1 MGAWRTLMLPSRRM
15 PAMKPVGERSAGNPH
30 AAFDERGK
38 RPSIT
43 WGDSCGM
50 AKRAAGPS
58 LSGRVILVEGPVDD
72 RGADLEHQMRSSRRP
87 THLLV
92 GAHPPVQQPMHRT
105 LGGRRRYWL
114 VVSPGGGIIDDQTG
128 LPGYVSLE
136 ATKHAC
142 HLTRGR
148 SVRRYR
154 FGRGIEYHQGV
165 SDEIER
171 PLYLPVPE
179 TPTDMLDGVGQA
191 GSFRAVARR
200 GVRPALGGLSDML
213 NAQAA
218 LWIRRAGPPASIS
231 PGSNANTVPPR
242 WTTPNRVGR
251 PCGDSRSPMAGSAN
265 SCAQPAL
272 AWRSCSSSAAT
283 FPSASKS
290 ETSTSGPSSSSPRNA
305 ST

>member
-1 MGAWRTLMLPSRRM
+1 
-15 PAMKPVGERSAGNPH
+15 
-30 AAFDERGK
+30 
-38 RPSIT
+38 
-43 WGDSCGM
+43 M

-58 LSGRVILVEGPVDD
+58 LSGRVVLVEGPVDD

-92 GAHPPVQQPMHRT
+92 GAHPPVRQPMHRS

-128 LPGYVSLE
+128 VAGYVSLE
-136 ATKHAC
+136 ATKHAG
-142 HLTRGR
+142 HLTRRR
-148 SVRRYR
+148 SMRRYR

-200 GVRPALGGLSDML
+200 GVRPALGGLSDTTRPKL
-213 NAQAA
+213 CPG
-218 LWIRRAGPPASIS
+218 LCTFRRWSATTSMSYGISGSKITSAPPAMPARSAMCPAPRPITSSTMIRSWLAAVGCKRSSASVTTSTVVLKPTEVSVMQTSLSIS
-231 PGSNANTVPPR
+231 ARRSAGFLLAPTGGAGWAGCRRRRCRS
-242 WTTPNRVGR
+242 GR
-251 PCGDSRSPMAGSAN
+251 RSPSCGS
-265 SCAQPAL
+265 S
-272 AWRSCSSSAAT
+272 R
-283 FPSASKS
+283 
-290 ETSTSGPSSSSPRNA
+290 
-305 ST
+305 